1 MATSQPSL
9 KNFVGTLKNK
19 NPKIKKIKDSA
30 EKSTVEVDF
39 ENVDDILKHLGQ
51 HIDLSSNLMF
61 IVKLLGALLSK
72 TSKDTMNEAKLI
84 QLLTSSKDAETIR
97 P

>member
-1 MATSQPSL
+1 MTPKDIEVATSQTRL
-9 KNFVGTLKNK
+9 KNGVGAPRNK

-61 IVKLLGALLSK
+61 IVKLLGALLK
-72 TSKDTMNEAKLI
+72 QIM
-84 QLLTSSKDAETIR
+84 
-97 P
+97 

>member
-1 MATSQPSL
+1 MQPGLKTVVGSQ
-9 KNFVGTLKNK
+9 KNK
-19 NPKIKKIKDSA
+19 NSKINNKVKDSA

-39 ENVDDILKHLGQ
+39 ENVDDIIKHLVQ
-51 HIDLSSNLMF
+51 HIDKSSNLML

-72 TSKDTMNEAKLI
+72 INKDTMNEDKLI
-84 QLLTSSKDAETIR
+84 QLLTSSKDAEIIR